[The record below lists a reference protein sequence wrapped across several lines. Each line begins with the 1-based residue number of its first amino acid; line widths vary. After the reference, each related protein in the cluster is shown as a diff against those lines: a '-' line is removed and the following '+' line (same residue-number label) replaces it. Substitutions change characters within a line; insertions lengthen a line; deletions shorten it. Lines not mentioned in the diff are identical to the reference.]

1 MKLKLNLTLLIALT
15 IVSPSLLK
23 GQVVKKLGSDSVI
36 VLTLKQGRAI
46 NTMIDSLEKQSLIK
60 SDSILTFKKYVERYT
75 DSIASIN
82 RQINTQKIDYYALK
96 ETLTAQNRVNLDTLN
111 DYKNRYYKNI
121 EIYNKYEKS
130 TDFELK
136 LHRLNSILFAF
147 LTFFAFS
154 QIK

>member
-1 MKLKLNLTLLIALT
+1 
-15 IVSPSLLK
+15 
-23 GQVVKKLGSDSVI
+23 VVKKLGNDSVI

-46 NTMIDSLEKQSLIK
+46 NNMIDSLEKQSFIK

-96 ETLTAQNRVNLDTLN
+96 ETLMAQNRVNLDTLN

-130 TDFELK
+130 TEFELK

>member
-1 MKLKLNLTLLIALT
+1 MTLLIALT

-23 GQVVKKLGSDSVI
+23 GQVVKKLGNDSVI
-36 VLTLKQGRAI
+36 VLTLKQGKAI
-46 NTMIDSLEKQSLIK
+46 NNMIDSLEKQSFIK

-82 RQINTQKIDYYALK
+82 RKINTQIIDYYALK
-96 ETLTAQNRVNLDTLN
+96 DTLMAQNRVNLDTLN

-130 TDFELK
+130 TEFEIK
-136 LHRLNSILFAF
+136 LHRLNSVLFAF
-147 LTFFAFS
+147 LTFFMYS

>member
-1 MKLKLNLTLLIALT
+1 LTLLIALT

-23 GQVVKKLGSDSVI
+23 GQVVKKLGNDSVI
-36 VLTLKQGRAI
+36 VLTLKQGKAI
-46 NTMIDSLEKQSLIK
+46 NNMIDSLEKQSYIK

-82 RQINTQKIDYYALK
+82 RKINTQIIDYYALK
-96 ETLTAQNRVNLDTLN
+96 DTLMAQNRVNLDTLN

-130 TDFELK
+130 TEFEIK
-136 LHRLNSILFAF
+136 LHRLNSVLFAF
-147 LTFFAFS
+147 LTFFMYS

>member
-1 MKLKLNLTLLIALT
+1 MTLLIALT

-23 GQVVKKLGSDSVI
+23 GQVVKKLGNDSVI

>member
-23 GQVVKKLGSDSVI
+23 GQVVKKLGNDSVI
-36 VLTLKQGRAI
+36 VLTLKQGKAI
-46 NTMIDSLEKQSLIK
+46 NNMIDSLEKQSFIK

-82 RQINTQKIDYYALK
+82 RKINTQIIDYYALK
-96 ETLTAQNRVNLDTLN
+96 DTLMAQNRVNLDTLN

-130 TDFELK
+130 TEFELK
-136 LHRLNSILFAF
+136 LHRLNSVLFAF

>member
-1 MKLKLNLTLLIALT
+1 M

-23 GQVVKKLGSDSVI
+23 GQVVKKLGNDSVI

-46 NTMIDSLEKQSLIK
+46 NNMIDSLEKQSFIK

-130 TDFELK
+130 TEFELK

>member
-1 MKLKLNLTLLIALT
+1 LT

-23 GQVVKKLGSDSVI
+23 GQVVKKLGNDSVI

-46 NTMIDSLEKQSLIK
+46 NNMIDSLEKQSFIK

-82 RQINTQKIDYYALK
+82 RKINTQIIDYYALK
-96 ETLTAQNRVNLDTLN
+96 DTLMAQNRVNIDTLN

-130 TDFELK
+130 TEFELK

>member
-1 MKLKLNLTLLIALT
+1 MTLLIALT

-23 GQVVKKLGSDSVI
+23 GQVVKKLGNDSVV
-36 VLTLKQGRAI
+36 VLTIKQGRAI
-46 NTMIDSLEKQSLIK
+46 NFMIDSLERQSFIK
-60 SDSILTFKKYVERYT
+60 SDSILTFKKYLERSN

-82 RQINTQKIDYYALK
+82 RKINTQIIDYYALK
-96 ETLTAQNRVNLDTLN
+96 DTLMAQNRVNLDTLN

-130 TDFELK
+130 TEFEIK
-136 LHRLNSILFAF
+136 LHRLNSVLFAF
-147 LTFFAFS
+147 LTFFMYS

>member
-1 MKLKLNLTLLIALT
+1 MTLLIALT

-23 GQVVKKLGSDSVI
+23 GQVVKKLGNDSVI
-36 VLTLKQGRAI
+36 VLTLKQGKAI
-46 NTMIDSLEKQSLIK
+46 NNMIDSLEKQSFIK

-82 RQINTQKIDYYALK
+82 RKINTQIIDYYALK
-96 ETLTAQNRVNLDTLN
+96 DTLMAQNRVNLDTLN

-130 TDFELK
+130 TEFELK

>member
-1 MKLKLNLTLLIALT
+1 
-15 IVSPSLLK
+15 
-23 GQVVKKLGSDSVI
+23 VVKKLGNDSVI
-36 VLTLKQGRAI
+36 VLTLKPGRAI
-46 NTMIDSLEKQSLIK
+46 NNMIDSLEKQSFIK

-82 RQINTQKIDYYALK
+82 RKINTQIIDYYALK
-96 ETLTAQNRVNLDTLN
+96 DTLMAQNRVNLDTLN

-130 TDFELK
+130 TEFELK

>member
-1 MKLKLNLTLLIALT
+1 M

-23 GQVVKKLGSDSVI
+23 GQVVKKLGNDSVI

-46 NTMIDSLEKQSLIK
+46 NNMIDSLEKQNNLK
-60 SDSILTFKKYVERYT
+60 ADSIFIFKKYVDRYV
-75 DSIASIN
+75 DSVSKIN
-82 RQINTQKIDYYALK
+82 RQVFTQKIEYYALK
-96 ETLTAQNRVNLDTLN
+96 DSLLTQNRINLDSLI

-130 TDFELK
+130 TDFEIK
-136 LHRLNSILFAF
+136 LHRINSVLFAF
-147 LTFFAFS
+147 LTFFMYS

>member
-23 GQVVKKLGSDSVI
+23 GQVVKKLGNDSVI

-46 NTMIDSLEKQSLIK
+46 NNMIDSLEKQSFIK

-82 RQINTQKIDYYALK
+82 RKINTQIIDYYALK
-96 ETLTAQNRVNLDTLN
+96 DTLTAQNRVNIDTLN

-130 TDFELK
+130 TDFEIK
-136 LHRLNSILFAF
+136 LHRLNSVLFAF
-147 LTFFAFS
+147 LAFFMYS

>member
-1 MKLKLNLTLLIALT
+1 M

-23 GQVVKKLGSDSVI
+23 GQVVKKLGNDSVI

-46 NTMIDSLEKQSLIK
+46 NNMIDSLEKQSFIK

-96 ETLTAQNRVNLDTLN
+96 ETLMAQNRVNLDTLN

-130 TDFELK
+130 TEFELK

>member
-23 GQVVKKLGSDSVI
+23 GQVVKKLGNDSVI

-46 NTMIDSLEKQSLIK
+46 NNMIDSLEKQSFIK

-82 RQINTQKIDYYALK
+82 RQINKQKIDYYALK
-96 ETLTAQNRVNLDTLN
+96 DTLTAQNRVNLDSLN